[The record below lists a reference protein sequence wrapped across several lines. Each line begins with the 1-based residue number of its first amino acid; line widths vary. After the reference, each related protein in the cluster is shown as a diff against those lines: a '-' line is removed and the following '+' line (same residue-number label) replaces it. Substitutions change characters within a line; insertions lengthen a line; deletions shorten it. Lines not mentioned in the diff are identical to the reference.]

1 MDFTFVGSPESETFG
16 WFSRGLREVM
26 ESQGHRHI
34 DETDGA
40 KLVFN
45 FFPGAARPSGAGRRP
60 CSYAR

>member
-26 ESQGHRHI
+26 EAQGHRHV

-40 KLVFN
+40 K
-45 FFPGAARPSGAGRRP
+45 PSVSSTWR
-60 CSYAR
+60 